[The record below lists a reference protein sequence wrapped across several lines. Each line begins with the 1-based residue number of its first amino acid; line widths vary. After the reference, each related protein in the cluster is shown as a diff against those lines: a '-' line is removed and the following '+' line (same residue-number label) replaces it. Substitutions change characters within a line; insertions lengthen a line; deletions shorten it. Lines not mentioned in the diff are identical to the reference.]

1 MLKVAFSFP
10 INTFHKKQFMELAYI
25 YYDNWFNN
33 DQIAG
38 NYYKS
43 FNTNPLNIIFI
54 SI

>member
-1 MLKVAFSFP
+1 M
-10 INTFHKKQFMELAYI
+10 INVSTEETCVEFWKKTPTQP
-25 YYDNWFNN
+25 WFNN